1 MKFLGKPTIVEK
13 KAKVL
18 QRITDKEVQLIKTCK
33 RILEGGSLMG
43 DKHDSKNKHG
53 KKLTTKEK
61 KAQNHLK
68 LMQGAKDRQGVT
80 STEANNNF
88 NKDKKAA

>member
-1 MKFLGKPTIVEK
+1 
-13 KAKVL
+13 
-18 QRITDKEVQLIKTCK
+18 
-33 RILEGGSLMG
+33 MG
-43 DKHDSKNKHG
+43 DKHDNKNKHG

-68 LMQGAKDRQGVT
+68 LMQGQKDRTGGTTV
-80 STEANNNF
+80 EANNNY

>member
-1 MKFLGKPTIVEK
+1 
-13 KAKVL
+13 
-18 QRITDKEVQLIKTCK
+18 
-33 RILEGGSLMG
+33 MG
-43 DKHDSKNKHG
+43 DKNDSKTKHG

-68 LMQGAKDRQGVT
+68 LMQGSKDRNATPTASNVVAIG
-80 STEANNNF
+80 N

>member
-1 MKFLGKPTIVEK
+1 
-13 KAKVL
+13 
-18 QRITDKEVQLIKTCK
+18 
-33 RILEGGSLMG
+33 MG
-43 DKHDSKNKHG
+43 DKNENKAKHG

-68 LMQGAKDRQGVT
+68 LMQGSKDRNAATTTTNVVAITQ
-80 STEANNNF
+80 

>member
-1 MKFLGKPTIVEK
+1 
-13 KAKVL
+13 
-18 QRITDKEVQLIKTCK
+18 
-33 RILEGGSLMG
+33 MG
-43 DKHDSKNKHG
+43 DKNDKKAN

-68 LMQGAKDRQGVT
+68 LMQGSKDKHGVT
-80 STEANNNF
+80 ATEASGNF

>member
-1 MKFLGKPTIVEK
+1 
-13 KAKVL
+13 
-18 QRITDKEVQLIKTCK
+18 
-33 RILEGGSLMG
+33 MG
-43 DKHDSKNKHG
+43 DKNESKNKHG

-68 LMQGAKDRQGVT
+68 LMQGSKDKNGVT
-80 STEANNNF
+80 ATVATNDF

>member
-1 MKFLGKPTIVEK
+1 
-13 KAKVL
+13 
-18 QRITDKEVQLIKTCK
+18 
-33 RILEGGSLMG
+33 MG
-43 DKHDSKNKHG
+43 DKNDGKAKHG

-68 LMQGAKDRQGVT
+68 LMQGSKDRNATTATNTVAVVAQ
-80 STEANNNF
+80 

>member
-1 MKFLGKPTIVEK
+1 
-13 KAKVL
+13 
-18 QRITDKEVQLIKTCK
+18 
-33 RILEGGSLMG
+33 MG
-43 DKHDSKNKHG
+43 DKHDSKHG

-68 LMQGAKDRQGVT
+68 LMQGSKDRNGATAT
-80 STEANNNF
+80 SNVVAIVQ

>member
-1 MKFLGKPTIVEK
+1 
-13 KAKVL
+13 
-18 QRITDKEVQLIKTCK
+18 
-33 RILEGGSLMG
+33 MG
-43 DKHDSKNKHG
+43 DKHDNKSKHQK

-68 LMQGAKDRQGVT
+68 LVENSKNRSGAPLAVDTNQ
-80 STEANNNF
+80 

>member
-1 MKFLGKPTIVEK
+1 
-13 KAKVL
+13 
-18 QRITDKEVQLIKTCK
+18 
-33 RILEGGSLMG
+33 MG
-43 DKHDSKNKHG
+43 DKHESKKG

-68 LMQGAKDRQGVT
+68 LMQGSKDKNGVT
-80 STEANNNF
+80 TTQANGDF

>member
-1 MKFLGKPTIVEK
+1 
-13 KAKVL
+13 
-18 QRITDKEVQLIKTCK
+18 
-33 RILEGGSLMG
+33 MG
-43 DKHDSKNKHG
+43 DKHDNKNKHSK

-68 LMQGAKDRQGVT
+68 LMEGGKHRNEGIT
-80 STEANNNF
+80 SNTDVQF

>member
-1 MKFLGKPTIVEK
+1 
-13 KAKVL
+13 
-18 QRITDKEVQLIKTCK
+18 
-33 RILEGGSLMG
+33 MG
-43 DKHDSKNKHG
+43 DKHENKNKHG

-68 LMQGAKDRQGVT
+68 LMQGAKDRQNIVA
-80 STEANNNF
+80 TETF

>member
-1 MKFLGKPTIVEK
+1 
-13 KAKVL
+13 
-18 QRITDKEVQLIKTCK
+18 
-33 RILEGGSLMG
+33 MG
-43 DKHDSKNKHG
+43 DKNVSKVKNG

-68 LMQGAKDRQGVT
+68 LMQGSKDKNPIAATNTATVIGQ
-80 STEANNNF
+80 

>member
-1 MKFLGKPTIVEK
+1 
-13 KAKVL
+13 
-18 QRITDKEVQLIKTCK
+18 
-33 RILEGGSLMG
+33 MG
-43 DKHDSKNKHG
+43 DKNK

-68 LMQGAKDRQGVT
+68 LMQGSKDRHAVAGT
-80 STEANNNF
+80 SNVVAVAP

>member
-1 MKFLGKPTIVEK
+1 
-13 KAKVL
+13 
-18 QRITDKEVQLIKTCK
+18 
-33 RILEGGSLMG
+33 MG
-43 DKHDSKNKHG
+43 DKNDSKSKHG

-68 LMQGAKDRQGVT
+68 LMEGSKDRNAT
-80 STEANNNF
+80 TTANNVVATGQ

>member
-1 MKFLGKPTIVEK
+1 
-13 KAKVL
+13 
-18 QRITDKEVQLIKTCK
+18 
-33 RILEGGSLMG
+33 MG
-43 DKHDSKNKHG
+43 DKHDSKAKHG

-68 LMQGAKDRQGVT
+68 LMQGSKDKNAVATDTTVAINAQ
-80 STEANNNF
+80 

>member
-1 MKFLGKPTIVEK
+1 MYKNKYQYF
-13 KAKVL
+13 
-18 QRITDKEVQLIKTCK
+18 
-33 RILEGGSLMG
+33 EGGSLMG
-43 DKHDSKNKHG
+43 DKHDSKHG

-68 LMQGAKDRQGVT
+68 LMQGSKDRNGATAT
-80 STEANNNF
+80 SNVVAIVQ

>member
-1 MKFLGKPTIVEK
+1 
-13 KAKVL
+13 
-18 QRITDKEVQLIKTCK
+18 
-33 RILEGGSLMG
+33 MG
-43 DKHDSKNKHG
+43 DKHDNKNKHG

-68 LMQGAKDRQGVT
+68 LMQGQKDKHSSGVVT
-80 STEANNNF
+80 ADLSF

>member
-1 MKFLGKPTIVEK
+1 
-13 KAKVL
+13 
-18 QRITDKEVQLIKTCK
+18 
-33 RILEGGSLMG
+33 MG
-43 DKHDSKNKHG
+43 DKHDSKQKHG

-68 LMQGAKDRQGVT
+68 LMQGSKDKNSIAT
-80 STEANNNF
+80 TEASANF

>member
-1 MKFLGKPTIVEK
+1 
-13 KAKVL
+13 
-18 QRITDKEVQLIKTCK
+18 
-33 RILEGGSLMG
+33 MG
-43 DKHDSKNKHG
+43 DKNENKSKQG

-68 LMQGAKDRQGVT
+68 LMQGSKDKNSVT
-80 STEANNNF
+80 TEANGNF

>member
-1 MKFLGKPTIVEK
+1 
-13 KAKVL
+13 
-18 QRITDKEVQLIKTCK
+18 
-33 RILEGGSLMG
+33 MG

-68 LMQGAKDRQGVT
+68 LMQGSKDKNSATTDTTVAINSQ
-80 STEANNNF
+80 

>member
-1 MKFLGKPTIVEK
+1 
-13 KAKVL
+13 
-18 QRITDKEVQLIKTCK
+18 
-33 RILEGGSLMG
+33 MG
-43 DKHDSKNKHG
+43 DKNDNKQKHG

-68 LMQGAKDRQGVT
+68 LMQGSKDRGGIT
-80 STEANNNF
+80 TTEANGNF